1 MNRMS
6 ETRPFTIDSF
16 YKFVGEGKLMAA
28 KCNKCGAVQLPPRP
42 ACSKCISK
50 DLQWIPVNP
59 KGKLLT
65 YTVIHVATKEFES
78 KAPYA
83 LGIVR
88 FDNGGQLL
96 GMVRDIEPTKLQVG
110 MTVSIDFE
118 TTSTPTATPAQAPAQ
133 WPAWPRYFFKPA

>member
-1 MNRMS
+1 MS

-16 YKFVGEGKLMAA
+16 YKFIGENKLMAA
-28 KCNKCGAVQLPPRP
+28 KCSKCGAVHLPPRP
-42 ACSKCISK
+42 ACSKCMSK
-50 DLQWIPVNP
+50 DQQWISVNP

-65 YTVIHVATKEFES
+65 YTVIHVATKEFET

-83 LGIVR
+83 LGIVK

-110 MTVSIDFE
+110 MTVALDFE
-118 TTSTPTATPAQAPAQ
+118 TTSTPTTPAQTPPQ
-133 WPAWPRYFFKPA
+133 WPSWPRYFFKPA